1 MSFFIKTVGTGKPLI
16 LLHGWGFNH
25 NIFNDL
31 AAQLATEYCVY
42 LVDLPGHGN
51 SPMSEYK
58 LELLAEKLAAK
69 LPTDAIWLGWSL
81 GGLLAMAVARWH
93 PKSVQALILVA
104 TSPKFVSGK
113 DWNNAMNA
121 KVLNQFAEQLTN
133 DTISTLRRF
142 LALQVTERQQLRHLQ
157 TLLKTNKLPQTA
169 ALQAGLELLQ
179 DTDFRTELSEIN
191 CPALLCLGGKDK
203 IVPVAVGADCQA
215 WWQDLEIAII
225 KPAGHIPFLS
235 HPENFVSR
243 LTNFLTNLSNHNF

>member
-1 MSFFIKTVGTGKPLI
+1 MNLFIKTVGVGKPLI

-25 NIFNDL
+25 NIWNDL

-58 LELLAEKLAAK
+58 LELLAKKLAAE

-93 PKSVQALILVA
+93 PKSVRSLILVA

-113 DWNNAMNA
+113 DWNNAMSV
-121 KVLNQFAEQLTN
+121 KVLEQFAEQLTN
-133 DTISTLRRF
+133 DTATTLRRF
-142 LALQVTERQQLRHLQ
+142 LALQVTERQQLRYLQ
-157 TLLKTNKLPQTA
+157 KLLTTNKLPQTA

-179 DTDFRTELSEIN
+179 YTDFRRELSEIN
-191 CPALLCLGGKDK
+191 CPTLLCLGGKDK
-203 IVPVAVGADCQA
+203 IVPVAVGADCQ
-215 WWQDLEIAII
+215 QDLEIAII
-225 KPAGHIPFLS
+225 KPAAHIPFLS
-235 HPENFVSR
+235 HPENFVSI
-243 LTNFLTNLSNHNF
+243 LTNFSNHNS

>member
-1 MSFFIKTVGTGKPLI
+1 MSLFIKTVGTGKPLI

-25 NIFNDL
+25 NIWNDL

-58 LELLAEKLAAK
+58 LELLAKQLAAE
-69 LPTDAIWLGWSL
+69 LPSNAIWIGWSL

-93 PKSVQALILVA
+93 PNSVQALILVA

-113 DWNNAMNA
+113 DWNNAMSV

-133 DTISTLRRF
+133 DIATTLRRF
-142 LALQVTERQQLRHLQ
+142 LALQITERQQLRHLQ
-157 TLLKTNKLPQTA
+157 TLLQTNKLPQTA
-169 ALQAGLELLQ
+169 PLQAGLKLLQ
-179 DTDFRTELSEIN
+179 DTDLRTELSKIT
-191 CPALLCLGGKDK
+191 CPSLLCLGGKDK
-203 IVPVAVGADCQA
+203 IVPVAVGADCQT

-225 KPAGHIPFLS
+225 KPAAHIPFLS
-235 HPENFVSR
+235 HSEIFISI
-243 LTNFLTNLSNHNF
+243 LTKFLTNLSNHNS